1 MKKDRCGLDS
11 YLHLSFW
18 LQSYGLSRL
27 QFFVRMPQKMGGKP
41 FAEKIYS
48 AVISKGRDQ
57 DEADAQANEGQSAV
71 RGAFQHGVM
80 FAQELNKPSKHIQA
94 ENQAGHDRHGFQDQG
109 QLIEPVQLLQM
120 LVRERHGYLSCSVLL
135 FRRFYADD
143 DNAAQGKYADGS
155 KLITL
160 ADTVHGI
167 IDPFQISAAK

>member
-1 MKKDRCGLDS
+1 
-11 YLHLSFW
+11 
-18 LQSYGLSRL
+18 
-27 QFFVRMPQKMGGKP
+27 MGGKP

-71 RGAFQHGVM
+71 RGAFQH
-80 FAQELNKPSKHIQA
+80 
-94 ENQAGHDRHGFQDQG
+94 QG
-109 QLIEPVQLLQM
+109 QLIELVQLLQM

-167 IDPFQISAAK
+167 IDPFQISAAE